1 MTNIDYSQ
9 KTIDSSKYSV
19 VEISK
24 CNDSLDIDS
33 GHVLVPYIFSYHT
46 EESLK
51 EHKEFMSNYH
61 NKHKYCPKC
70 GSETCRTSMVCYCY
84 NSDKPDEYKDL
95 NRSVCTNCN
104 DLHRV
109 QDRVSHKI

>member
-1 MTNIDYSQ
+1 MTNIDYLE
-9 KTIDSSKYSV
+9 KTIDRSKYSV
-19 VEISK
+19 MEITKS
-24 CNDSLDIDS
+24 DESLDLDS
-33 GHVLVPYIFSYHT
+33 GHVLVSYILSEHT

-51 EHKEFMSNYH
+51 EYKEFMRNYH

-70 GSETCRTSMVCYCY
+70 GSESCRTSMACYSY

-104 DLHRV
+104 NLHSV
-109 QDRVSHKI
+109 HDRLSYKI